1 MPTFVTTSVTAK
13 KSLIERCPSTV
24 PHDWLPVQRGR
35 HDPAV
40 ALGHQGQGQE
50 VRLRLLVQ
58 AQGARPH
65 RSLRHASLNHE
76 QIRQKTRFRVTRV
89 RYSKSGYRLAI
100 QAPGSWN

>member
-1 MPTFVTTSVTAK
+1 MVSP
-13 KSLIERCPSTV
+13 TV

-58 AQGARPH
+58 DQGARPH
-65 RSLRHASLNHE
+65 RPLRHASLNHE
-76 QIRQKTRFRVTRV
+76 QIRQKSDSSPLFQVRVPPPV
-89 RYSKSGYRLAI
+89 V
-100 QAPGSWN
+100 QAPGSWS